1 MKKGAVILT
10 VIMAVLLLPGCTKK
24 STEEAS
30 VQSVSMIC
38 GFGSVGQTERF
49 AGVTVP
55 RSETKI
61 NKSEDQVVAEVR
73 VKAGDEV
80 KKDQVLFVYDTEQTT
95 LNLEKARLELEQ
107 LKNTVTAKNNER
119 ASLEAEKAGAGADQQ
134 LSYTLEIQEV
144 DTAIMEANYNI
155 SLKEKEIQKME
166 ETRNHLEVKSPVD
179 GHVQSINAEGATD
192 NYGNPLPY
200 MTVVETGSYRVNG
213 YVNEN
218 NAAAV
223 QEGQPVIV
231 RSRVDDSTWK
241 GTVTKIE
248 WENPVQSGNSNY
260 YYGPGDSD
268 TTTVSNKYPFYVEL
282 ESDEGLILG
291 QHVYIEPD
299 YGQGEGQDE
308 SQVQLPA
315 YYINDLDGTPWVW
328 AQNEKGE
335 LEKRKVETGAYDE
348 ETDTYVIENGLE
360 LTDYI
365 AFPAENLK
373 EGMKCVKYDESAFD
387 AGETE
392 EDMSVIPE
400 ESGMPGVDGDIPE
413 ESGMPGM
420 DGDIPEE
427 SGMPGKDGD
436 IPEDM
441 GNDSAAG
448 TGDTQGIPAAGDT
461 GEGLE

>member
-10 VIMAVLLLPGCTKK
+10 VIMAVLLLPGCTKE

-38 GFGSVGQTERF
+38 GFGSVGRTERF

-61 NKSEDQVVAEVR
+61 NKSEEQAVSEVR

-80 KKDQVLFVYDTEQTT
+80 KKDQVLFVYDTQQIT

-107 LKNTVTAKNNER
+107 LRNTVTAKNNER
-119 ASLEAEKAGAGADQQ
+119 ASLEAEKAKAGADQQ

-144 DTAIMEANYNI
+144 DTAIMETNYNI

-166 ETRNHLEVKSPVD
+166 ATLNNLEVKSPVD
-179 GHVQSINAEGATD
+179 GHVQSINTESSAD

-213 YVNEN
+213 YVNES
-218 NAAAV
+218 NAAAL

-248 WENPVQSGNSNY
+248 WENPIQSGNSNS
-260 YYGPGDSD
+260 YYGMGSSD

-291 QHVYIEPD
+291 RHVYIEPD
-299 YGQGEGQDE
+299 YGQGEDRDE
-308 SQVQLPA
+308 SQVQLPS
-315 YYINDLDGTPWVW
+315 YYINDLDTTPWVW
-328 AQNEKGE
+328 AQDGKGK
-335 LEKRKVETGAYDE
+335 LEKREVGLGAYDE
-348 ETDTYVIENGLE
+348 AADTYVIESGLE
-360 LTDYI
+360 VTDYI
-365 AFPAENLK
+365 SFPSDSLK
-373 EGMKCVKYDESAFD
+373 EGMSCVKYDENAFD
-387 AGETE
+387 ASEMGD
-392 EDMSVIPE
+392 DMSVISE
-400 ESGMPGVDGDIPE
+400 ESGMPV
-413 ESGMPGM
+413 M
-420 DGDIPEE
+420 DGEIQEGMENGAVTDTEDIQ
-427 SGMPGKDGD
+427 GVPGA
-436 IPEDM
+436 E
-441 GNDSAAG
+441 
-448 TGDTQGIPAAGDT
+448 QDT